1 MGRFVL
7 DFFCP
12 QTPLAIE
19 VDGPT
24 HDAAPDRERDAWL
37 SAQGIRVIRFSH
49 GEVLSNLDGVLA
61 TILSAGGGHG
71 LDRS

>member
-12 QTPLAIE
+12 QTALAIE
-19 VDGPT
+19 LDGPT
-24 HDAAPDRERDAWL
+24 HDADADRERDAWL
-37 SAQGIRVIRFSH
+37 SVRGIRVMRFSN